1 MKLYRIIK
9 KETVSFTA
17 INWLSISLILV
28 VHVGAATDSNLLK
41 GCVNRSGLMFNGV
54 GLWTRLPTVLERYGQ
69 PVRIEPIPANNS
81 LRAHEHYFYKDIK
94 LVIYNSRVW
103 QIDVLTAGISTKSG
117 VHLLSDLS
125 KVEHSLGIKL
135 KDPNYRKGN
144 RAIHNIPICPPYPPE
159 VEEYLILSFDQSN
172 RLVEIT
178 VMGVFP

>member
-1 MKLYRIIK
+1 MKLNRIIK
-9 KETVSFTA
+9 KEIVSFAA
-17 INWLSISLILV
+17 INLLLIGLIQT
-28 VHVGAATDSNLLK
+28 VHAGAATNSNFLK
-41 GCVNRSGLMFNGV
+41 RCVNRSGLTFNGV

-69 PVRIEPIPANNS
+69 PLRKEPIPANNN
-81 LRAHEHYFYKDIK
+81 LRAHEHYYYKDIK

-125 KVEHSLGIKL
+125 KVEHILGIKL

-144 RAIHNIPICPPYPPE
+144 RAIHSIPICPPDPPE
-159 VEEYLILSFDQSN
+159 VEEYVILSFDQSN
-172 RLVEIT
+172 RLVEFT